1 MSEHT
6 AVDLFCGAGGASLGI
21 EAAGF
26 DLMAAVDTDT
36 DALNTHAENLGG
48 FTVNHDLSDVV
59 RDAIPEADIKYVH
72 GSPPCKGFSNANDD
86 RDINDERNSLVFD
99 FIEWVSTLN
108 PRVVT
113 MENVTGMLSISDHF
127 IEHVVSAFRNI
138 GYTAKYRTLNA
149 ADYGV
154 PQTRKRVFTVAVRDD
169 VRTNERR
176 FPRPTHAEAPTTT
189 LDGRELTEWM
199 TVEEAIGDLAKHT
212 SHRPQQE
219 NSGTSGA
226 SWRSKDE
233 PAHTVKAQGTH
244 SIRGQI
250 RKEGYDGRN
259 GPIWYPLN
267 QPSQTIT
274 ASDRMKVAIKNH
286 ETMNSDR
293 QQLAQIEPGT
303 APSAAMSRVAADEPS
318 NTIVA
323 GKAAPP
329 AHYRTEPIPNHE
341 PREATAESAQEWES
355 EKPSPT
361 IIDARLAQRCR
372 KQEHGNDAHHWKGA
386 RRLTVRECARLQSFP
401 DWFEFQGSKTSQY
414 QQAGNA
420 VPPLL
425 QYHVAAQLS
434 DILTQEGE

>member
-1 MSEHT
+1 
-6 AVDLFCGAGGASLGI
+6 
-21 EAAGF
+21 
-26 DLMAAVDTDT
+26 
-36 DALNTHAENLGG
+36 
-48 FTVNHDLSDVV
+48 
-59 RDAIPEADIKYVH
+59 
-72 GSPPCKGFSNANDD
+72 
-86 RDINDERNSLVFD
+86 
-99 FIEWVSTLN
+99 
-108 PRVVT
+108 
-113 MENVTGMLSISDHF
+113 
-127 IEHVVSAFRNI
+127 
-138 GYTAKYRTLNA
+138 
-149 ADYGV
+149 
-154 PQTRKRVFTVAVRDD
+154 VFTVAVRDD

-259 GPIWYPLN
+259 GPIWYPLT

-286 ETMNSDR
+286 ETMDSDR

-341 PREATAESAQEWES
+341 PREATDNEPMDWENKEPAE
-355 EKPSPT
+355 T
-361 IIDARLAQRCR
+361 ITDARLPDKKRAPGAASSQF
-372 KQEHGNDAHHWKGA
+372 EGA

-401 DWFEFQGSKTSQY
+401 DNFVFSGSKTAQY
-414 QQAGNA
+414 QQVGNA

-425 QYHVAAQLS
+425 QHHVASQLH
-434 DILTQEGE
+434 DIITN